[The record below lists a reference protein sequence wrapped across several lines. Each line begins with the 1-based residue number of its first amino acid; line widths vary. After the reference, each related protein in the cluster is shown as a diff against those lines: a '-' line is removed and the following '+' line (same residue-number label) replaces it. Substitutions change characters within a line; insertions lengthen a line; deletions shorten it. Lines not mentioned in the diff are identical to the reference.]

1 MAADNI
7 ILIGLPG
14 AGKSTL
20 GVVLAKILNYSF
32 LDGDILIQG
41 QEGKTLQALL
51 DELGPEGFLQV
62 ENRVLSEVECS
73 RTIVATGGSAV
84 YSDPAM
90 QHLSQMGVVV
100 HLQVSEGELANRLGD
115 LDERG
120 VVLRNGH
127 VASLH
132 DLYEE
137 RMPLYRQYAQIA
149 IDVTGKQVRE
159 SAKELQLALV
169 DYWQSTGMK

>member
-1 MAADNI
+1 MASDNI

-32 LDGDILIQG
+32 LDGDILIQER
-41 QEGKTLQALL
+41 EGKTLQQLI
-51 DELGPEGFLQV
+51 DQLGPAGFLEV
-62 ENRVLSEVECS
+62 ENDVLKGIDCK

-84 YSDPAM
+84 YSQEAM
-90 QHLSQMGVVV
+90 EHLSSMGTVV
-100 HLQVSEGELANRLGD
+100 HLEVSEEELAHRLGD

-137 RMPLYRQYAQIA
+137 RMPLYRRYAQITV
-149 IDVTGKQVRE
+149 DVTSKQVRVA
-159 SAKELQLALV
+159 AKELQAKLEE
-169 DYWQSTGMK
+169 SEE